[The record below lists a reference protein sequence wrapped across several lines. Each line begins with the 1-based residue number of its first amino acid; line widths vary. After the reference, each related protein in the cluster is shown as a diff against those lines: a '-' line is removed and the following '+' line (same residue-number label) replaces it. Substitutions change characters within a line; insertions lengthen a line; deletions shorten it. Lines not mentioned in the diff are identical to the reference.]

1 MKKSILSSGFSLFL
15 LLFLTVISLKTVAA
29 EPIVITIDVSP
40 SVLNLQNKGEVV
52 TVHTNIAYSIV
63 SGSTVSLNGIE
74 ISWWKSDDRGYFVAK
89 FLTSDVKNLPGLVIG
104 GYNTLTLNGVT
115 KEGVSFTG
123 SEEIKVINN
132 IPAGKK

>member
-15 LLFLTVISLKTVAA
+15 LLFLTVISLKAVAA
-29 EPIVITIDVSP
+29 EPIVISIDVSP
-40 SVLNLQNKGEVV
+40 SVLNLQNQGEVV
-52 TVHTNIAYSIV
+52 TVHTNMAYSLV
-63 SGSTVSLNGIE
+63 AGSTVSLNGIE

>member
-1 MKKSILSSGFSLFL
+1 LFL
-15 LLFLTVISLKTVAA
+15 LLFLTVISLKAVAA
-29 EPIVITIDVSP
+29 EPIVISIDVSP
-40 SVLNLQNKGEVV
+40 SVLNLQNQGEVV
-52 TVHTNIAYSIV
+52 TVHTNMAYSLV
-63 SGSTVSLNGIE
+63 AGSTVSLNGIE

-104 GYNTLTLNGVT
+104 GYNTLTLNGIT

>member
-1 MKKSILSSGFSLFL
+1 L

-104 GYNTLTLNGVT
+104 GYNTLTLNGIT

>member
-1 MKKSILSSGFSLFL
+1 MKNSILSSRFSLFL
-15 LLFLTVISLKTVAA
+15 LLFLTVISLKTMAA
-29 EPIVITIDVSP
+29 DPIVITIDVSP

-52 TVHTNIAYSIV
+52 TIHTNIAYSLV
-63 SGSTVSLNGIE
+63 AGSTVSLNGIE

-89 FLTSDVKNLPGLVIG
+89 FLMSDVKNLSGIVIG

-115 KEGVSFTG
+115 KDGVSFTG

-132 IPAGKK
+132 IPAKK

>member
-1 MKKSILSSGFSLFL
+1 MFL

-104 GYNTLTLNGVT
+104 GYNTLTLNGIT

>member
-1 MKKSILSSGFSLFL
+1 M
-15 LLFLTVISLKTVAA
+15 AA
-29 EPIVITIDVSP
+29 DPIVITIDVSP

-52 TVHTNIAYSIV
+52 TIHTNIAYSLV
-63 SGSTVSLNGIE
+63 AGSTVSLNGIE

-89 FLTSDVKNLPGLVIG
+89 FLMSDVKNLSGIVIG

-115 KEGVSFTG
+115 KDGVSFTG

-132 IPAGKK
+132 IPAKK

>member
-15 LLFLTVISLKTVAA
+15 LLFLTVISLKAVAA
-29 EPIVITIDVSP
+29 EPIVISIDVSP
-40 SVLNLQNKGEVV
+40 SVLNLQNQGEVV
-52 TVHTNIAYSIV
+52 TVHTNIAYSLV
-63 SGSTVSLNGIE
+63 AGSTVSLNGIE

-89 FLTSDVKNLPGLVIG
+89 FLMSDVKNLPGLVIG
-104 GYNTLTLNGVT
+104 GYNTLTLEGVT
-115 KEGVSFTG
+115 KAGVSFTG

>member
-1 MKKSILSSGFSLFL
+1 LFL
-15 LLFLTVISLKTVAA
+15 LLFLTVISLKAVAA
-29 EPIVITIDVSP
+29 DPIVISIDVSP
-40 SVLNLQNKGEVV
+40 SVLNLQNQGEVV
-52 TVHTNIAYSIV
+52 TVHTNIAYSLV
-63 SGSTVSLNGIE
+63 AGSTVSLNGIE

-104 GYNTLTLNGVT
+104 GYNTLTLNGIT

>member
-1 MKKSILSSGFSLFL
+1 MKKSIFSSGFSLFL
-15 LLFLTVISLKTVAA
+15 LLFLTVISLKAVAA
-29 EPIVITIDVSP
+29 EPIVISIDVSP
-40 SVLNLQNKGEVV
+40 SVLNLQNQGEVV